1 MAAPPGWTWRASH
14 HAGSLA
20 ITPEV
25 TIDPSTAAAEE
36 ERASG

>member
-1 MAAPPGWTWRASH
+1 MQEVSPSP
-14 HAGSLA
+14 
-20 ITPEV
+20 PEV